1 MTRLERMQRDA
12 VILDR
17 PSLRDDPGLLD
28 WVRRDQMRRWGD
40 ISRAIRES
48 GDPTMAGETTNYHET
63 RNPYKQTADYGT
75 ITLTTTSLSILP
87 ISTVLVGSSLQF
99 LAPGYWDLGK
109 KIRVRM
115 FCKVTTVLTPGN
127 FTFEIRYDTGAPPT
141 DAGGTILA
149 TSAATAFTASKTNL
163 PLEIDFSVE
172 ARAVIGTTAAL
183 FAKGKVISDGAGA
196 LITSP
201 NNPIFMP
208 ASAPASVN
216 VDTTK
221 ASTIHVDVKRS
232 GSTVE
237 TITVHDFQVD
247 ALT

>member
-1 MTRLERMQRDA
+1 MSGILERMERQA
-12 VILDR
+12 VLLNARNPLDR
-17 PSLRDDPGLLD
+17 VAELL
-28 WVRRDQMRRWGD
+28 VEEERRWAAMNERLRHGP
-40 ISRAIRES
+40 
-48 GDPTMAGETTNYHET
+48 DPVMAGETQNYHET
-63 RNPYKQTADYGT
+63 RNPYKQTADYGA
-75 ITLTTTSLSILP
+75 ITLSTTSLSILP
-87 ISTVLVGSSLQF
+87 ITTVLIGSPFQF
-99 LAPGYWDLGK
+99 PAGYWDLGK

-127 FTFEIRYDTGAPPT
+127 FTFEVRYQTGTPT
-141 DAGGTILA
+141 DAGGTILV

-163 PLEIDFSVE
+163 PIEIDFSVE
-172 ARAVIGTTAAL
+172 ARAPVGTTAAL

-196 LITSP
+196 LITAP

-216 VDTTK
+216 VDTTL

-237 TITVHDFQVD
+237 TIAVHDFQVD
-247 ALT
+247 SLT